1 MNAVNATPKLETE
14 YVSLIWQSSSISCK
28 NYSPFSP
35 LIYENY
41 YAVVKRYHLI
51 IIYLYEMFIQQS
63 FKNFDV

>member
-35 LIYENY
+35 LIYENNY
-41 YAVVKRYHLI
+41 VVVKRYHLM
-51 IIYLYEMFIQQS
+51 IIYLYEMFMKQS
-63 FKNFDV
+63 VKTFDF